1 MAGTQVQSGTAVS
14 ARPGSSPGRSTRRHA
29 RVAQLLSEDG
39 VVRSMARAAT
49 DDASARGSILTDRV
63 LLRVWF
69 LTALVVLLL
78 VLFLLA
84 LV

>member
-1 MAGTQVQSGTAVS
+1 
-14 ARPGSSPGRSTRRHA
+14 
-29 RVAQLLSEDG
+29 
-39 VVRSMARAAT
+39 MARAAT